1 MSQSEQ
7 TTLSAPT
14 LSITNFDLPSLHIL
28 HDEIIVTLKN
38 AEIHLSDFND
48 NQAQAPIL
56 LDSVEVLTQ
65 LSRIFELISLKGG
78 QVLSL
83 AIAHGLQQLHDSQ
96 DNSNTALIMD
106 ISEAI
111 MTLDRYVEFVLLTE
125 TVEPSLLLPIIHKLQ
140 AHGDE
145 APIDTDYFADFGC
158 SSVIIANPEDN
169 FQSLDT
175 LGLDSH
181 LLTNVYRNGL
191 GVLLTNTDGNISS
204 SEAKKL
210 EAMSAACAYIAG
222 HSSSLFWQAAAAAI
236 VDIETQLPLSLS
248 QKHTL
253 IYLEQ
258 QFNSYLPVM
267 DIRFAD
273 LVSFACSRDNEQAQ
287 KLRKQYA
294 NNQLESSQ
302 REQMKRFL
310 FGPNRAITDI
320 SNELIQEKINLI
332 KEQVDSYARDNTV
345 AATSIEPT
353 DIATKIAKLR
363 SSLSLLGLSDTAA
376 LLTSAANAVAKW
388 DNPKPGDFDK
398 LLLALM
404 AAENASIAMAKMHTP
419 GAINLSLN
427 NQQISLHQLDTAYDV
442 LIQESRSNIT
452 KAEHAISH
460 YITAEDAQLSMLDK
474 IPEMVRQVAGALRFL
489 ELPALANMFSQ
500 LASFIQSCL
509 SSLQPLSEQTLS
521 HMADVLMSVDY
532 RLEGIENNRPVN
544 KRSLDVG
551 QHSLSQLLA
560 A

>member
-14 LSITNFDLPSLHIL
+14 LSITNFDLPSLHLL
-28 HDEIIVTLKN
+28 HDEVIVTLKN

-48 NQAQAPIL
+48 NQAQAPL
-56 LDSVEVLTQ
+56 LLESVEVLTQ

-83 AIAHGLQQLHDSQ
+83 AIAQGLQQLHDSQ
-96 DNSNTALIMD
+96 DNTNIALIMD
-106 ISEAI
+106 LSEAI

-140 AHGDE
+140 AYGDE
-145 APIDTDYFADFGC
+145 APIDTDYFADFGR
-158 SSVIIANPEDN
+158 SSVIIANPEEN

-191 GVLLTNTDGNISS
+191 SILLANTDGNISTR
-204 SEAKKL
+204 EAKKL
-210 EAMSAACAYIAG
+210 EAMSAACAYIVG
-222 HSSSLFWQAAAAAI
+222 HSNSLFWQAAAAAI

-287 KLRKQYA
+287 KLREQYA
-294 NNQLESSQ
+294 SNQLESSQ

-332 KEQVDSYARDNTV
+332 KEQVDSYARSNTV
-345 AATSIEPT
+345 TATPIEPT
-353 DIATKIAKLR
+353 DIATKIAKL
-363 SSLSLLGLSDTAA
+363 SSALHLLGLSDTAA
-376 LLTSAANAVAKW
+376 LLTNTANAVAKW
-388 DNPKPGDFDK
+388 DDPKPEDFDE

-404 AAENASIAMAKMHTP
+404 SAENASITMAKMHTP
-419 GAINLSLN
+419 GATNLSLN
-427 NQQISLHQLDTAYDV
+427 NQRISLHQLDTAYDV
-442 LIQESRSNIT
+442 LVQESRSNIT
-452 KAEHAISH
+452 KAEHAITT
-460 YITAEDAQLSMLDK
+460 YITADDAHLSMLDEF
-474 IPEMVRQVAGALRFL
+474 PEMICQVAGALRFL

-500 LASFIQSCL
+500 LASFTQTCL
-509 SSLQPLSEQTLS
+509 SNAQPLSEQTLS

-532 RLEGIENNRPVN
+532 RLDGFESNRPVN